1 MRARFSPLE
10 RKVEGGGRGGQY
22 TQVPKTTGPGARWAK
37 TEGQRG
43 KAVAPAPERTKRL
56 QDRCSRSGERRV
68 HACVRTTLSARK
80 PDLDMYGE
88 DSAQEGTQVFCDRGR
103 QKRMNAGCSPTSKN
117 SRNIIEPHRLCPGQ
131 VSVQRHLTGQH
142 VGTWEMGTL
151 STGEVPK
158 NTRWVHPWLYHQD
171 LSKRHL
177 PWHAFPA
184 WQCVMWFKTF
194 FMVRQCGSEQART
207 SPLACSRLWHLWA
220 WSSRTSCCC
229 ISLRFSGSAVG
240 PVAIACA
247 GTIPTDVCIWD

>member
-1 MRARFSPLE
+1 MSQGEAGRSGRLSPRLGAQVRRDRKRIKIKGKLRKASSGELGCLCEDQRRGTCVHDSPLWRGRWKE
-10 RKVEGGGRGGQY
+10 VAGEGSTHRSPRQPGQEPDEPRQKGRG
-22 TQVPKTTGPGARWAK
+22 ARQWPRHLSA
-37 TEGQRG
+37 
-43 KAVAPAPERTKRL
+43 RL

-117 SRNIIEPHRLCPGQ
+117 SRNITEPHRLCPGQ

-158 NTRWVHPWLYHQD
+158 NTR
-171 LSKRHL
+171 
-177 PWHAFPA
+177 
-184 WQCVMWFKTF
+184 
-194 FMVRQCGSEQART
+194 
-207 SPLACSRLWHLWA
+207 
-220 WSSRTSCCC
+220 
-229 ISLRFSGSAVG
+229 
-240 PVAIACA
+240 
-247 GTIPTDVCIWD
+247 